1 MRPVELALAYLQK
14 KMMKKVLREDAGA
27 DVLRG
32 IPCSAHISG
41 WLMISPRRISHRFL
55 SLLTLVGAHEGAL
68 ESV

>member
-1 MRPVELALAYLQK
+1 
-14 KMMKKVLREDAGA
+14 MMKKVLREDADA
-27 DVLRG
+27 DVLHG